1 MATEKKNRIIL
12 GLMTFGPDR
21 NDGARITSLLEFK
34 NILTAFHDRGY
45 TELDTARVYC
55 GSQQESFTASAG
67 WKSAGFTIATKLYP
81 VQPGAHKAASIR
93 ENIAKSLSELGTE
106 KVDLWYLHAPD
117 RSVPFEETLEAVNEA
132 YKEGKFMRLGL
143 SNYTAFEVA
152 EICTLCKERGWVR
165 PSVYQGMYNA
175 ITRAI
180 EKELFVACRKY
191 GLDIMVYNPLA
202 GGFFTGNYK
211 SPALPESGRFSNT
224 HPPQGASYRARYFH
238 DHYFNALKLIE
249 PVAEKHNL
257 TMVEIA
263 FRWLLHHSALNIKN
277 GNDGIILGVSSQK
290 QLEENLDQLEKG
302 PLPSEVVEALNEAWE
317 VVKPNA
323 PNYWHFELKYTYDT
337 TA

>member
-1 MATEKKNRIIL
+1 MSTEKKNRIIL

-21 NDGARITSLLEFK
+21 NDGARITSLTEFK
-34 NILTAFHDRGY
+34 NILTAFRDRGY
-45 TELDTARVYC
+45 IELDTARVYC

-67 WKSAGFTIATKLYP
+67 WKQTGFTIATKLYP
-81 VQPGAHKAASIR
+81 NQPGIHKAASIK
-93 ENIAKSLSELGTE
+93 ENIAKSLSELGME
-106 KVDLWYLHAPD
+106 KVDLWYFHAPD
-117 RSVPFEETLEAVNEA
+117 RSVPFEETLE
-132 YKEGKFMRLGL
+132 RLGL

-152 EICTLCKERGWVR
+152 EICTLCKERGWVK
-165 PSVYQGMYNA
+165 PSVYQGMYNV

-191 GLDIMVYNPLA
+191 GLDIVVYNPLA

-224 HPPQGASYRARYFH
+224 NPSGSIYRARYFN

-263 FRWLLHHSALNIKN
+263 FRWLLHHSVLNIKN
-277 GNDGIILGVSSQK
+277 GNDGIILDVSSQK

-302 PLPSEVVEALNEAWE
+302 PLPSEVVEVLNKAWE
-317 VVKPNA
+317 VVNPNT
-323 PNYWHFELKYTYDT
+323 PNYWHLELKYTYDT
-337 TA
+337 TV

>member
-1 MATEKKNRIIL
+1 MGMYPLQISGIMSTEKKNRIIL

-21 NDGARITSLLEFK
+21 NDGARITSLTEFK
-34 NILTAFHDRGY
+34 NILTAFRDRGY
-45 TELDTARVYC
+45 IELDTARVYC

-67 WKSAGFTIATKLYP
+67 WKQAGFTIATKLYP
-81 VQPGAHKAASIR
+81 NQPGIHKAASIK

-106 KVDLWYLHAPD
+106 KVDLC
-117 RSVPFEETLEAVNEA
+117 VQG
-132 YKEGKFMRLGL
+132 GKFKRLGL

-152 EICTLCKERGWVR
+152 EICTLCKERGWVK
-165 PSVYQGMYNA
+165 PSVYQGMYNV

-191 GLDIMVYNPLA
+191 GLDIVVYNPLA

-224 HPPQGASYRARYFH
+224 NPSGSVYRARYFN

-263 FRWLLHHSALNIKN
+263 FRWLLHHSVLNIKN

-302 PLPSEVVEALNEAWE
+302 PFPSEVVEVLNKAWE
-317 VVKPNA
+317 VVNPNT
-323 PNYWHFELKYTYDT
+323 PNYWHLELKYTYDT
-337 TA
+337 TV